1 MRPITGCI
9 DAIPT
14 GDRAAEAL
22 EAWGPDRMADKD
34 YDLLGAVALFRR
46 NRGRS
51 IESASPPPLPRI
63 PARPPGSL
71 APLRAPAPILRE
83 TPPRSAEPPSAPA
96 KPAEGRRLV
105 IGREISLNGEI
116 ASCERLIVEGR
127 VDGTLSQCR
136 DLSIVKGGS
145 FKGVATVEEAE
156 IRGSFEG
163 TLNAKKRLIIR
174 AGGSV
179 VGTVRYGAIEI
190 ERGGRIEGDVQL
202 KPVEETREIPRLP
215 VSDLGKA

>member
-1 MRPITGCI
+1 
-9 DAIPT
+9 
-14 GDRAAEAL
+14 
-22 EAWGPDRMADKD
+22 MADKD

-46 NRGRS
+46 NRGRTA
-51 IESASPPPLPRI
+51 EAAAPPPLARV

-71 APLRAPAPILRE
+71 SPLRGPPPILRE
-83 TPPRSAEPPSAPA
+83 MPLRSAEPPSAPA

-105 IGREISLNGEI
+105 IGREISLTGEI

-127 VDGTLSQCR
+127 VDGALTQCR

-163 TLNAKKRLIIR
+163 TLNAKKRLVIR

-202 KPVEETREIPRLP
+202 KPAEETRDAPRP
-215 VSDLGKA
+215 PDGDIGRA